1 MPRPTTT
8 IKATELYFN
17 KDDITTL
24 LNVDT
29 RREDYPKD
37 EDLYMRTDE
46 LTKLRN
52 IISGSKFDIEKNCY
66 KKQVDFQKKK
76 YGDISYGRLYSNKK
90 SIQSS
95 WKPIRNLLF
104 DKRVIGIDLVNS
116 QPNVLLQL
124 VKKYCPNEEVK
135 FLQQYVEHRDT
146 VRNNL
151 INLYNLPKEIIK
163 KIIISLCFGQN
174 INEISKKY
182 KIDPNEFL
190 KGFYKDTTLI
200 KTKLCHS
207 FPKFDEAEKVF
218 KYRKDN
224 NLLEDYK
231 TIENSSI
238 AMYLQNIEGDMMLT
252 IYDTIKND
260 VKVAT
265 VIHDEICFEI
275 NEYVKNNK
283 ENLMCKMEE
292 TVKSKMGFTIVL
304 QDSGYIKDK
313 AFIDNHAEFK
323 RQLKEEPDDVRNGR
337 ALYEILKDKTR
348 ESEEQGKW
356 MYDDLKGLWTPQD
369 KHFKRIVYR
378 HAGIFVQTKTDK
390 DGFVIEHHERDIGS
404 MYRNI
409 MEYFWTLV
417 DNSDKLNSDKNRGFL
432 LFKNGVLDCFNM
444 EMLPFDPKYDFTKR
458 INRDFD
464 IDKDYTEDMAKV
476 KQKIFETAYT
486 TGDGNTEKMDY
497 FMEILAVALMEGGV
511 DKEYLT
517 MIGETN
523 SGKGVLTTFLQ
534 NAFDEFISTFNTS
547 VLMVG
552 QNSSLEDSSKWR
564 FLTFCYDTRIMIG
577 NEIAIQS
584 DESNDAFGHKT
595 RTERPLNANMI
606 KMLVS
611 GGDPIKA
618 RLMRENE
625 ITIKNKAFVLM
636 LANDLPKTSGD
647 KAYKN
652 RTLVIKGSRS
662 STTEEGFDERLFFKA
677 DNDIKTW
684 IEKADTCDALIALM
698 CDTYKK
704 VKYNRTKIPK
714 WVLENVKEY
723 VNCLCPLEWVKENYD
738 VYKKGNTTE
747 DFNAK
752 KGSPYYTVDW
762 GKVGDYCV
770 QSKIMY
776 NLYTDAGG
784 SDGSIK
790 FGRKLTDNGIFL
802 AQKNVKGNVGTYRV
816 GVKLKKDDEKKDD
829 ENKKKDNT
837 LQRYELLKK
846 KDDDEDIE
854 NEDNTPQKQEIR
866 EGDDDEDIESEDDDD
881 EDDDDEDIDN
891 ESDNDTPKKKEHYP
905 PSNYVPPPV
914 EPKKPSNQRSIFER
928 AFPSK

>member
-29 RREDYPKD
+29 QSDIYPKD
-37 EDLYMRTDE
+37 DIENFITKDE

-66 KKQVDFQKKK
+66 KKQVDFQKIK

-95 WKPIRNLLF
+95 WKPIRNVLF
-104 DKRVIGIDLVNS
+104 DKRVIGIDIVNS

-124 VKKYCPNEEVK
+124 IKKYCPNEEVK

-146 VRNNL
+146 VRNDL

-163 KIIISLCFGQN
+163 KIIISLCFGQD
-174 INEISKKY
+174 INVVSKKY
-182 KIDPNEFL
+182 KLTPNEFL
-190 KGFYKDTTLI
+190 KGFYEDTTLI
-200 KTKLCHS
+200 KTKLCRS

-218 KYRKDN
+218 QYRKDN
-224 NLLEDYK
+224 NLLKDYK

-252 IYDTIKND
+252 IYDAIKND

-275 NEYVKNNK
+275 NQYVKNNK
-283 ENLMCKMEE
+283 GNLMCKMEE

-337 ALYEILKDKTR
+337 ALYEILKDKVR

-369 KHFKRIVYR
+369 QPHDHRFRRIVYR

-390 DGFVIEHHERDIGS
+390 DGFIIEHHERDIGS
-404 MYRNI
+404 MYPNI
-409 MEYFWTLV
+409 MKYFWTLV

-432 LFKNGVLDCFNM
+432 LFKNGVLDCYNM

-464 IDKDYTEDMAKV
+464 IDKDYTEDMAIV

-517 MIGETN
+517 MLGETN

-552 QNSSLEDSSKWR
+552 QNSNLEDASKWR

-584 DESNDAFGHKT
+584 DETTNAFGHHKKS
-595 RTERPLNANMI
+595 ERPLNANMI

-662 STTEEGFDERLFFKA
+662 STTEEGFDEKLFFKA

-714 WVLENVKEY
+714 WVLETVKEY
-723 VNCLCPLEWVKENYD
+723 VNYICPLDWVKENYE
-738 VYKKGNTTE
+738 VYTKNTIE
-747 DFNAK
+747 EFSAK
-752 KGSPYYTVDW
+752 KGAEYYIVDW
-762 GKVGDYCV
+762 GKVGEWCV
-770 QSKIMY
+770 RVDVMY
-776 NLYTDAGG
+776 GLYKDAGG
-784 SDGSIK
+784 TDSENK
-790 FGRKLTDNGIFL
+790 FGRVLTDNGILL
-802 AQKNVKGNVGTYRV
+802 AKKSIKGSAVKFRV
-816 GVKLKKDDEKKDD
+816 GVKLLKDDPQWREGGDD
-829 ENKKKDNT
+829 ENI
-837 LQRYELLKK
+837 
-846 KDDDEDIE
+846 DDY
-854 NEDNTPQKQEIR
+854 
-866 EGDDDEDIESEDDDD
+866 
-881 EDDDDEDIDN
+881 
-891 ESDNDTPKKKEHYP
+891 TPKKREHYP

-914 EPKKPSNQRSIFER
+914 EPKQPSNQRTIIDMVNS
-928 AFPSK
+928 SN